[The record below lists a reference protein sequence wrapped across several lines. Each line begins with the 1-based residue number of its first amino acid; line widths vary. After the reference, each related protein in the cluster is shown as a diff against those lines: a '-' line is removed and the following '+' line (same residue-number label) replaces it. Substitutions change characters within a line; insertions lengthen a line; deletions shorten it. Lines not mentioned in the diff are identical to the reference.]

1 MYHIWRENN
10 LYRWAMS
17 QYLPVDGF
25 KWLTQI
31 EINGLDVNAIRND
44 NAKGSIRYWSLVSK
58 RVIRFA

>member
-1 MYHIWRENN
+1 
-10 LYRWAMS
+10 MS

-44 NAKGSIRYWSLVSK
+44 NAKGSIRY
-58 RVIRFA
+58 